1 MKRIPLYV
9 YVAHNN
15 PQGAA
20 SVINHFK
27 LMPPK
32 DGYDLIRGLRHVM
45 ITEGEEGFRQIAKV
59 HPDRNLILDAE
70 EQEVVVV
77 DEKKSGCDGNTS
89 CGCNKEKKS
98 NACGCSGSSGFD
110 GEQKVAPEVKKE
122 EKQLTK
128 EDISIEVKR
137 AIGETGSFLKDSFP
151 YIALIGVVGLIYM
164 GVKK

>member
-1 MKRIPLYV
+1 MKRIPLYL

-45 ITEGEEGFRQIAKV
+45 ITEGEEGFREIAKV
-59 HPDRNLILDAE
+59 HPDRNLILDSE
-70 EQEVVVV
+70 EVEVV
-77 DEKKSGCDGNTS
+77 EKKSGCDG
-89 CGCNKEKKS
+89 CEHNKEQKS
-98 NACGCSGSSGFD
+98 NACGCSSGFD
-110 GEQKVAPEVKKE
+110 GVNLQNAPVLEVKKE

-128 EDISIEVKR
+128 EDISSEVKR

>member
-1 MKRIPLYV
+1 MKKLQRIPLYV

-15 PQGAA
+15 PEGAA

-27 LMPPK
+27 LMPPR

-70 EQEVVVV
+70 DTEVI
-77 DEKKSGCDGNTS
+77 EKKSGCDGCEHNT
-89 CGCNKEKKS
+89 EKKS
-98 NACGCSGSSGFD
+98 NACGCSSGFN
-110 GEQKVAPEVKKE
+110 GETVTPSSIIEVKKD
-122 EKQLTK
+122 EKPSLTK
-128 EDISIEVKR
+128 EDIASEVKR
-137 AIGETGSFLKDSFP
+137 AMSDTGSFLKDSFP